1 MQTIRCD
8 GDTVYLNDYLKT
20 ALADLQINLQIS
32 APYTPE
38 QNGIAERD
46 HRSTVESARSLLH
59 SQGIPLKLW
68 AECINNVVYA
78 LNRSVYTPDV
88 ITPYQRWF
96 GVKPDVSRLRVF
108 GSVTYFFIPDAS
120 RQKLDAKATKGAY
133 VGECEEYK
141 ASRVYVE
148 STGHT
153 HISRHV
159 QVFECEPYWTPSV
172 AEVPPSPSFLPPAI
186 VTPTTSSVTTP
197 IILLPK
203 GTAKRTIMQTP
214 LPTRT
219 SKRGLIPKKLFP
231 FEMDDPLP
239 VRGLMSYCVVLA
251 LKSMSLFYEP
261 RSFKVAMDSIH
272 WKKVADDEIFSH
284 AKNNTWTLTP
294 LPPHH
299 VCIPSGWD

>member
-1 MQTIRCD
+1 METW
-8 GDTVYLNDYLKT
+8 YLNDYLKT

-38 QNGIAERD
+38 QNGVAERD
-46 HRSTVESARSLLH
+46 RRSTVESARSLLH

-78 LNRSVYTPDV
+78 LNRSVYTHFAV

-148 STGHT
+148 STRRT

-159 QVFECEPYWTPSV
+159 QVF
-172 AEVPPSPSFLPPAI
+172 
-186 VTPTTSSVTTP
+186 
-197 IILLPK
+197 
-203 GTAKRTIMQTP
+203 
-214 LPTRT
+214 
-219 SKRGLIPKKLFP
+219 
-231 FEMDDPLP
+231 
-239 VRGLMSYCVVLA
+239 
-251 LKSMSLFYEP
+251 
-261 RSFKVAMDSIH
+261 
-272 WKKVADDEIFSH
+272 
-284 AKNNTWTLTP
+284 
-294 LPPHH
+294 
-299 VCIPSGWD
+299 